1 MPSATRGL
9 TAIGDPVAKAQA
21 TAGIVCPFPPGSA
34 GCSCGDPRQHG
45 NAEKAHQITA
55 DHRAFTG
62 ERAGPYSS
70 GAVEGNVNRIILWN
84 QACQGCCGY
93 FRAMTASTTGVGSP
107 LSANRSSLKPAS
119 RTACISSGS
128 GRWVAPTLAR
138 TPWSV
143 QDALVQ
149 WPLR

>member
-21 TAGIVCPFPPGSA
+21 TAGIVCPFPAGSA

-62 ERAGPYSS
+62 ERADPGPPEVPRYRGKPDAQQIPSTPWRRT
-70 GAVEGNVNRIILWN
+70 EL
-84 QACQGCCGY
+84 
-93 FRAMTASTTGVGSP
+93 AS
-107 LSANRSSLKPAS
+107 LSAA
-119 RTACISSGS
+119 
-128 GRWVAPTLAR
+128 AP
-138 TPWSV
+138 
-143 QDALVQ
+143 
-149 WPLR
+149 